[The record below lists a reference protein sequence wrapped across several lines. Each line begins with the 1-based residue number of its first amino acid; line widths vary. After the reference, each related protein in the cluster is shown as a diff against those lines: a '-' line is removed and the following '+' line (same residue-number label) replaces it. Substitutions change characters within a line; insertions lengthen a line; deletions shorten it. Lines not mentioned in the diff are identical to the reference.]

1 MFSYVQSCGAT
12 PAIPIQT
19 IVMGYG
25 AEQEDST
32 MCQEIIQKMV
42 MDIVKQQQ
50 QQEKVKENESLKTYK
65 KKPWVYI
72 EQTEEEINSSM
83 DDFVAVVEK
92 EEARAKKK
100 VVQPLSIERNVKVN
114 KRDAT
119 KKQQEE
125 WEYGTPEDLKPKKNQ
140 PARRNISKNH
150 NIVIDKVKCTTQ
162 TWTTLEKDV
171 AMHYESWFKTNQEAN
186 KE

>member
-1 MFSYVQSCGAT
+1 
-12 PAIPIQT
+12 
-19 IVMGYG
+19 MGYG
-25 AEQEDST
+25 EEREDST
-32 MCQEIIQKMV
+32 VCQEIIQTVV

-50 QQEKVKENESLKTYK
+50 QQQKEKENESLKTYK
-65 KKPWVYI
+65 KKPRVYI
-72 EQTEEEINSSM
+72 QQTEEEINSSM

-100 VVQPLSIERNVKVN
+100 VVQPLLIERNVVN

-125 WEYGTPEDLKPKKNQ
+125 WEYDTPEDLKPKKNQ
-140 PARRNISKNH
+140 PARRNMSKNH
-150 NIVIDKVKCTTQ
+150 NIVIDKVQCTKP

-171 AMHYESWFKTNQEAN
+171 AMHYESWFKTTQDEN

>member
-1 MFSYVQSCGAT
+1 MWSNTCNT
-12 PAIPIQT
+12 NPNDCE
-19 IVMGYG
+19 GYG

-32 MCQEIIQKMV
+32 VCQEIIQTVV

-65 KKPWVYI
+65 KKPRVYI
-72 EQTEEEINSSM
+72 EQIEEEINSSI

-100 VVQPLSIERNVKVN
+100 AVQPLSIERNVKVN

-140 PARRNISKNH
+140 PARRNMSKNH
-150 NIVIDKVKCTTQ
+150 NIVIDKVQCTKP